1 MPADSEPLLLDTN
14 AAIALV
20 DSGHAF
26 HAAVSRVIRGRR
38 LGLAGH
44 AAFEFMRGLTIAPW
58 PVHRAPADVRRLIEA
73 DFPETRFLEASDQAQ
88 LVADFAAIGLIGG
101 AVYDGLV
108 AACAR
113 AHGLTLVT
121 CDKRAESRYEA
132 LGVDYILVT
141 GATDAG

>member
-1 MPADSEPLLLDTN
+1 MSTECEPLLLDTN

-20 DSGHAF
+20 DAGHAL
-26 HAAVSRVIRGRR
+26 HQAVSRVVRGRP

-58 PVHRAPADVRRLIEA
+58 PVRRAPAAVRRLIEVN
-73 DFPETRFLEASDQAQ
+73 FPETRFLEARDQAQ
-88 LVADFAAIGLIGG
+88 LVADFASIGLIGG

-121 CDKRAESRYEA
+121 CDKRAQSRYEA

-141 GATDAG
+141 DAATAS